1 MSQSPS
7 FPLRVVSYATSIIV
21 TRKVIIKMMLRVTS
35 VMLWSNHLIGISF
48 NPHNN
53 LIRKMLRLYIFFP
66 KEKTKFL
73 RAGWWQDWDLY
84 RTLHVKLIRA
94 TVEQL
99 FRVSLWKHTWPYIR

>member
-53 LIRKMLRLYIFFP
+53 LIRKMLRFYFIFS
-66 KEKTKFL
+66 KRENKVSESWL
-73 RAGWWQDWDLY
+73 VAGLGF
-84 RTLHVKLIRA
+84 V
-94 TVEQL
+94 
-99 FRVSLWKHTWPYIR
+99 PYSAHKAN